1 MTYETVSKIA
11 QQAGTIFFVVTFLIA
26 CAYAL
31 WPSKK
36 EEFTKAARAALD
48 AEE

>member
-11 QQAGTIFFVVTFLIA
+11 QQVGTIFFVVTFLIA

-36 EEFTKAARAALD
+36 DEFTKAARAALD